1 MYNDLIEAPH
11 MYYPY
16 DFDTYVN
23 NTSMNNRLYATF
35 TNLDNI
41 DSLVSLITRKY
52 EIMYNKLF
60 VLHIK
65 SNDEFIV
72 TYNVDQGNITE
83 IPENTILV
91 HRKKEF
97 NVLYSL
103 NGLNEL
109 IKTLNGG
116 VLDNSFEIN
125 WSQYKNSMLLTQ
137 GGAFKQLNTKIYK
150 IINL

>member
-1 MYNDLIEAPH
+1 MHNNLLESPH
-11 MYYPY
+11 TYYQY
-16 DFDTYVN
+16 DFDTYLN
-23 NTSMNNRLYATF
+23 NTPMNNRLYTTF
-35 TNLDNI
+35 TNLDDI
-41 DSLVSLITRKY
+41 DSLVGYITKKY
-52 EIMYNKLF
+52 EIMYNKIF

-65 SNDEFIV
+65 SNDEYVI
-72 TYNVDQGNITE
+72 TYNIDQGNITE

-116 VLDNSFEIN
+116 VLDNGFEIN
-125 WSQYKNSMLLTQ
+125 WSQYKNSILLTQ
-137 GGAFKQLNTKIYK
+137 KGEFKQLQTKLHK